1 MRSVIHEFT
10 PHEGGRFRV
19 SLTYDDP
26 TTAGKSGRHTDT
38 YHGYFVRL
46 IPDEQ
51 VIEVLEFEAEDPS
64 LKGEMTVTTTLRD
77 ADGGTDVTIAY
88 ENVPVGVSA
97 ADNQL
102 GTQMALGKLAAFV
115 EAQHQR

>member
-1 MRSVIHEFT
+1 
-10 PHEGGRFRV
+10 V

-26 TTAGKSGRHTDT
+26 TTAGKSGRDTDS
-38 YHGYFVRL
+38 YHGHFAWL

-51 VIEVLEFEAEDPS
+51 VIEVLEFEAENPS

-88 ENVPVGVSA
+88 ENVPIGVSA
-97 ADNQL
+97 ADNKL
-102 GTQMALGKLAAFV
+102 GTQMALAKLAVLV

>member
-1 MRSVIHEFT
+1 
-10 PHEGGRFRV
+10 V

-38 YHGYFVRL
+38 YHGYFSRL

-51 VIEVLEFEAEDPS
+51 VIEVLEFEADDPS

-102 GTQMALGKLAAFV
+102 GTQMALGKLAAFL
-115 EAQHQR
+115 EAQQQR